1 MYSVIWALNLFS
13 SLKNKTKAAKGGQPP
28 CKGDITKITPM
39 KVMICE
45 SEEVLLMAIEFR
57 LKKQGY
63 EVCICRKDMDL
74 AETLVYEKPN
84 LVLFDFNK
92 GSESGLGP
100 VRTIKE
106 IHPPAG
112 ILMLADPDE
121 EDGILDAFEL
131 GINDFISKP
140 FKPAELLLR
149 VQRIAEAL

>member
-1 MYSVIWALNLFS
+1 
-13 SLKNKTKAAKGGQPP
+13 
-28 CKGDITKITPM
+28 M

-63 EVCICRKDMDL
+63 DVSICRKDMDL
-74 AETLVYEKPN
+74 AETLVAEKPN
-84 LVLFDFNK
+84 VVLFDNNNGSK
-92 GSESGLGP
+92 GLTP
-100 VRTIKE
+100 IKTIRE

-121 EDGILDAFEL
+121 ENGILDAFDM

-140 FKPAELLLR
+140 FKPAELILR
-149 VQRIAEAL
+149 VQRIADNL